1 MVRNAVS
8 FYQGDKICGRITSQ
22 RGFLKVRI
30 AANEI
35 LRLAVKIREIATP
48 ATGDKNFLAG
58 ALAPLQNCDLAPTF
72 AGFDGAN

>member
-1 MVRNAVS
+1 M
-8 FYQGDKICGRITSQ
+8 
-22 RGFLKVRI
+22 RI

-35 LRLAVKIREIATP
+35 LRLAVKICEIATP

-72 AGFDGAN
+72 AGFDGAS